1 MIGGSML
8 SKATGR
14 RQLALGVAVLLTM
27 LLTCA
32 PRIGVPFAMADTGGA
47 RAIIDA
53 AKAQGVVGEQ
63 GDGFLGLVTGSA
75 DSAVT
80 AAVAEINSG
89 RAAVYKDAAA
99 KSGVT
104 PAAAG
109 QAAAKQIVERIPA
122 GQYYK
127 PAGGAWTRK

>member
-1 MIGGSML
+1 ML
-8 SKATGR
+8 SKATRR
-14 RQLALGVAVLLTM
+14 RQLSLGVAILLTT

-32 PRIGVPFAMADTGGA
+32 APVGIPFALADTA
-47 RAIIDA
+47 NSKAIVEA

-63 GDGFLGLVTGSA
+63 ADGFLGLVTGSVDA
-75 DSAVT
+75 NIS

-89 RAAVYKDAAA
+89 RAAVYRDAAA

-109 QAAAKQIVERIPA
+109 QAAAQQIFQRIPS
-122 GQYYK
+122 GQYYR
-127 PAGGAWTRK
+127 PSGGAWTRK